1 MTRQKNRRHIWPKSA
16 TQSYHPQV
24 LLSANQRN
32 PAVNTEAF
40 GKRPALKKT
49 WVPRTGNHMNS
60 SKQQWKSALEVTCWR
75 GSALRRVWGDCPDD
89 APHWNFLVCS
99 LPYVG
104 TGSNYLSCPVHA
116 SAACLTPSSF
126 WRLPGEKVCNCL
138 SSRGS
143 NSRVK
148 NSHTQILEL
157 SRSFSQVFLLLF
169 WASTV
174 VTAGPGLWYC
184 TSGWEW
190 QEIFRM
196 DCEVI
201 TAPSQNEGKQSLS
214 SYSDTVICYLP
225 VLYKTI
231 FSFMS
236 GS

>member
-1 MTRQKNRRHIWPKSA
+1 MQPKDVTHRCFCQQTGERR
-16 TQSYHPQV
+16 
-24 LLSANQRN
+24 
-32 PAVNTEAF
+32 PAVNTETF

-49 WVPRTGNHMNS
+49 WLPRTGNHMNS
-60 SKQQWKSALEVTCWR
+60 SKQQWKIALEVTCCR

-143 NSRVK
+143 NSSRVK

-190 QEIFRM
+190 EEIFRVG
-196 DCEVI
+196 CKVV

-214 SYSDTVICYLP
+214 SDSNTVICYLP
-225 VLYKTI
+225 VFYKTI